1 MVPPSLPVVSLL
13 TLLEAIPGREGVRG
27 PTPPLPTPTHPDH
40 RPPCAPTNGSVSTH
54 THDTQLRDFF
64 PSAQSPSASSRLLRQ
79 ETSVSTPPPLLA
91 PPLGLSFTPFSSSLY
106 PLRFIGRL
114 RRVVRSLL
122 LRLFALRFPSAE
134 QICRTTSLRLMGK
147 HRQQTFAS
155 LNFESKLCSFFLF
168 TPHCERGKKTHRIV
182 HNIT

>member
-13 TLLEAIPGREGVRG
+13 TLLEAIPGRQRGREGVRD
-27 PTPPLPTPTHPDH
+27 PTPPLPTPTHPNH

-79 ETSVSTPPPLLA
+79 ETSVSTPPP
-91 PPLGLSFTPFSSSLY
+91 PLGLSFTPFSSSLY

-114 RRVVRSLL
+114 RHVVRSLL
-122 LRLFALRFPSAE
+122 LGLFALRFSSAE
-134 QICRTTSLRLMGK
+134 QICRTTSLRLIEK

-155 LNFESKLCSFFLF
+155 LNFESKVCSLFFSSPPL
-168 TPHCERGKKTHRIV
+168 
-182 HNIT
+182 